1 MGSAWSRYNQKT
13 FKKIRKIN
21 EASSKRLELA
31 NFLQSTISQG
41 KAVFCCAVILLFFSL
56 SSEFL
61 DTKKKIGNIR
71 EAVKLPKTEDL
82 NEWLAVN
89 IIDFYNQISIIYGE

>member
-1 MGSAWSRYNQKT
+1 M
-13 FKKIRKIN
+13 
-21 EASSKRLELA
+21 
-31 NFLQSTISQG
+31 
-41 KAVFCCAVILLFFSL
+41 
-56 SSEFL
+56 
-61 DTKKKIGNIR
+61 KKIGNIR